1 MADNAGTLER
11 LALELAGL
19 LSDAGARMSPDA
31 VLDTFS
37 KLGVTFPPDLLDD
50 AAVSAAVTAC
60 RDAASSTSAA
70 VDALVTAIEGS
81 ASPADVVLK
90 GGDVARCGH

>member
-37 KLGVTFPPDLLDD
+37 KLGVTFPPRPL
-50 AAVSAAVTAC
+50 
-60 RDAASSTSAA
+60 
-70 VDALVTAIEGS
+70 G
-81 ASPADVVLK
+81 
-90 GGDVARCGH
+90 